1 MKVVVFDLDGT
12 LVDTAGDIQQAAN
25 RMLADTGLA
34 PLDKETIIGFIGN
47 GVDVLVQRVM
57 RHSAPATTEEALRVR
72 TAAFRRYYDEGLT
85 ASSHPYPGVSDLLT
99 GLGQRGIGLGICTNK
114 PEAPARRLCE
124 ALGLSR
130 HFSAIIG
137 GDTLPVKK
145 PDAAPL
151 LQTIRALGGRADSAL
166 YVGDSEVDAETAQAA
181 GLRFAFFTGGYRKS
195 PIEAIPHWR
204 RFDDM
209 RELTNLVS
217 TVAG

>member
-166 YVGDSEVDAETAQAA
+166 YVGDSETDYLTAQAA
-181 GLRFAFFTGGYRKS
+181 GVQFAYFEGGYQRR
-195 PIEAIPHWR
+195 PIADFHPDYRIGHMGE
-204 RFDDM
+204 
-209 RELTNLVS
+209 
-217 TVAG
+217 VADLLRC